1 MEKVISKDGTA
12 IAYDRRGEGQPI
24 ILVDGALCSRAFGP
38 MPKLAS
44 LLSKNFSV
52 INYDR
57 RGRNESGDSKS
68 YHIDK
73 EIEDINALIQVAG
86 GSSFLVGISSGAA
99 LSLAA
104 AAQGLP
110 ISKMALYEP
119 PFMVD
124 DEGHH
129 PPIDSEQQLQLL
141 IAADRRGDAVK
152 FFLKD
157 MVAVPA
163 IFVFMIQLLPIW
175 SKLKAVA
182 HTLPY
187 DASVMG
193 DFSLPSKYASLVSVS
208 TLVMGGQKSPAP
220 MRHAVEALAKILPN
234 SDLQMLKG
242 QTHNVSEKILAPVLA
257 NFFA

>member
-1 MEKVISKDGTA
+1 
-12 IAYDRRGEGQPI
+12 
-24 ILVDGALCSRAFGP
+24 
-38 MPKLAS
+38 
-44 LLSKNFSV
+44 
-52 INYDR
+52 
-57 RGRNESGDSKS
+57 
-68 YHIDK
+68 
-73 EIEDINALIQVAG
+73 VAG

-129 PPIDSEQQLQLL
+129 PPIDSVQQLKLL

-187 DASVMG
+187 DASVMDG
-193 DFSLPSKYASLVSVS
+193 FSLPSKYAFLVSVS
-208 TLVMGGQKSPAP
+208 TLVIGGQKSPAT